1 MGWKSIG
8 RWEQIEGVVTV
19 PFSLARLGF
28 EGMVHECNGIQPTF
42 SIGFDN
48 E

>member
-19 PFSLARLGF
+19 PLSLARLDLKG
-28 EGMVHECNGIQPTF
+28 
-42 SIGFDN
+42 
-48 E
+48 